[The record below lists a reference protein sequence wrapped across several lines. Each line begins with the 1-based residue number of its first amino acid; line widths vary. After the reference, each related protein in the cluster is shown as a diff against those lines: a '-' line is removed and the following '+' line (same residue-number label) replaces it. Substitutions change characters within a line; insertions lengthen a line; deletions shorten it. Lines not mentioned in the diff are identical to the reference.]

1 MECGYFTIPIYITQ
15 PLIPNSASHSV
26 ILFIIMDENVEPYYE
41 NGFIQEMNIIMGEN
55 QRLREKLEAQAKV
68 TNDIVGENVSA
79 FIQELISEELAAVQ
93 AQQEVDI
100 IKGEHVK
107 LRENLA
113 LAQAQIKD
121 RQENRHN
128 QREVIMD
135 QMDHDKRIRIRAA
148 VIMLLISIC
157 CFAFVLHVWVFAKLT
172 TLADLQ
178 ANVTRLQEITG
189 QNEREN
195 DVNQIISTTDTLDL
209 ERKNVF
215 HNFVASS
222 QYYKMRTQEDGKHRT
237 SGSGVHFR
245 NFFLTL
251 NLDKVDDKVM
261 GNQINP
267 IHLSSLK
274 SAVTGNRLKT
284 GINISNMLA
293 VQFIPLYSQA
303 PLFSKRNQRQH
314 TAITSLQAKQ
324 MQIQQLNHQCWPI
337 IIFLE

>member
-1 MECGYFTIPIYITQ
+1 MFRECGYFTIPLYITQ
-15 PLIPNSASHSV
+15 PLIPNGASLSV

-41 NGFIQEMNIIMGEN
+41 NGLIQEMNIIMGEN
-55 QRLREKLEAQAKV
+55 QRLREIKV
-68 TNDIVGENVSA
+68 IMGENVRFSRA
-79 FIQELISEELAAVQ
+79 FIQGLSEELEAVR
-93 AQQEVDI
+93 AQHEVDI
-100 IKGEHVK
+100 IKDEHVE

-121 RQENRHN
+121 WPENRHN
-128 QREVIMD
+128 NREVIMD

-303 PLFSKRNQRQH
+303 PLFSKRRH
-314 TAITSLQAKQ
+314 PAITSPQNIPVKQ
-324 MQIQQLNHQCWPI
+324 M
-337 IIFLE
+337 